1 MCIYHVPAVSAS
13 PPSQQVVKCGLVG
26 LPCLERAGRARLPLP
41 HRGEGGARVAH
52 EHDAR
57 IAVDE
62 GVKAAVISLIEIGV
76 EAVRGGE
83 QVRVLQAGD
92 SGEIAGDRGR

>member
-1 MCIYHVPAVSAS
+1 VALAAAAE
-13 PPSQQVVKCGLVG
+13 QVVEGGLVG
-26 LPCLERAGRARLPLP
+26 LPRLERAGRARLPLP